1 MNIFKSLS
9 LFFITYLHK
18 AAAFISP
25 RSVTFSLRNQ
35 IISTPHHAPSHPI
48 KSITPQQPSRS
59 NNPTTALPSL
69 FGLGPLELITIAFAG
84 VLVIG
89 PTKLA
94 EMSRQAGQMAGKSVE
109 DVKDAKVPEE
119 WKAIPQEIKKGVE
132 EGEIEARGRKAKLMD
147 GVDEE

>member
-1 MNIFKSLS
+1 M
-9 LFFITYLHK
+9 
-18 AAAFISP
+18 
-25 RSVTFSLRNQ
+25 
-35 IISTPHHAPSHPI
+35 
-48 KSITPQQPSRS
+48 
-59 NNPTTALPSL
+59 
-69 FGLGPLELITIAFAG
+69 
-84 VLVIG
+84 LVIG

>member
-1 MNIFKSLS
+1 M
-9 LFFITYLHK
+9 
-18 AAAFISP
+18 
-25 RSVTFSLRNQ
+25 
-35 IISTPHHAPSHPI
+35 
-48 KSITPQQPSRS
+48 
-59 NNPTTALPSL
+59 
-69 FGLGPLELITIAFAG
+69 
-84 VLVIG
+84 LVIG

-132 EGEIEARGRKAKLMD
+132 EGEIEARGRKAKWMD